1 MADPHA
7 KPSKP
12 PAPKDTM
19 VLDFVVVAIVAFIVF
34 VGTKITVINFDTIV
48 SGEASRA
55 LFTHITSFIDV
66 ATIQNFILS
75 MRDPMGVIALLFLGG
90 IFWTTIK
97 ANEIHHHEHEKYKAI
112 PVEEEEAEGRMVQ
125 WKVVLEHVI
134 SENPAEW
141 KLAILEADNMLDEIL
156 EEQGYLG
163 DTLADKLKAMSSTR
177 LASYN
182 EVWEAHKLRNQIA
195 HGGAM
200 EMDLT
205 KKMARDAVAQF
216 GNAFKELGVL

>member
-12 PAPKDTM
+12 SAPKDTM
-19 VLDFVVVAIVAFIVF
+19 ILDAVVVTIVAFIVF
-34 VGTKITVINFDTIV
+34 VGVKITVINFDTIV
-48 SGEASRA
+48 SGEAPRVLMA
-55 LFTHITSFIDV
+55 HIVGLVDIAV
-66 ATIQNFILS
+66 IQDLLLS
-75 MRDPMGVIALLFLGG
+75 LRDPLGIIAVIFLGG

-97 ANEIHHHEHEKYKAI
+97 GNEIHHHEHEKYKAI
-112 PVEEEEAEGRMVQ
+112 PIEKEEAEGRMVQ

-163 DTLADKLKAMSSTR
+163 DTLADKLKSMSPTR
-177 LASYN
+177 LTSYN

-216 GNAFKELGVL
+216 GNAFKELGAL